1 MTTTDLRQML
11 STLRPGQVREEA
23 EKLKSEADQLQRQ
36 ARALAAMAD
45 ALEGELEGT
54 GAEVPTAHGSNGNGN
69 GNGNPPRPSNKRP
82 MILQVVRERPSPS
95 WSPKEI
101 HSSLI
106 AKNLI
111 DPHTSLDSIRVTLKR
126 MFERDELARDVHG
139 LYKLPAPGERG
150 TLM

>member
-45 ALEGELEGT
+45 ALEGELGGT
-54 GAEVPTAHGSNGNGN
+54 DALPTAHRGNGNGN
-69 GNGNPPRPSNKRP
+69 GNGSPARPSNKRP
-82 MILQVVRERPSPS
+82 MILQVVGERPTPS

-126 MFERDELARDVHG
+126 MFERGELARDTEG
-139 LYKLPAPGERG
+139 LYTLPAPGPKD